1 MNRRDILKAFLSGG
15 TVLLVAPALLTSC
28 ETQDDPGGGNPGGN
42 NNSGPLT
49 IDITS
54 TEFAALASAG
64 GYVVKSGIIIIN
76 TGGDTFVALS
86 AICTHQGCVV
96 GYNSSAGNIQCG
108 YHGSV
113 FSTAG
118 AVLNGP
124 ASTPLAKYS
133 VSKAGNIL
141 TINT

>member
-15 TVLLVAPALLTSC
+15 TVLLVATALLTSC

-54 TEFAALASAG
+54 SEFAALASAG
-64 GYVVKSGIIIIN
+64 GYVVKNGIIIIN
-76 TGGDTFVALS
+76 IGGDTFVALS

-96 GYNSSAGNIQCG
+96 GYNSTAGNVQCG
-108 YHGSV
+108 CHGSV

>member
-54 TEFAALASAG
+54 TAFAAFASAG
-64 GYVVKSGIIIIN
+64 G
-76 TGGDTFVALS
+76 
-86 AICTHQGCVV
+86 
-96 GYNSSAGNIQCG
+96 
-108 YHGSV
+108 
-113 FSTAG
+113 
-118 AVLNGP
+118 
-124 ASTPLAKYS
+124 
-133 VSKAGNIL
+133 
-141 TINT
+141 